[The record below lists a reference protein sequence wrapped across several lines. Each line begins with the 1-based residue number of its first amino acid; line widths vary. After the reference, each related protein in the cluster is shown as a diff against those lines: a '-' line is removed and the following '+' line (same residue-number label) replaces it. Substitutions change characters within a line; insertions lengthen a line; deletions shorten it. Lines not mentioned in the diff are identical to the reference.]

1 MLPAR
6 GTSWTQCHS
15 LLSALAARSGRPL
28 PGFCNTEDLPRSET
42 LPPGGVK
49 GESSAQNL
57 SALGIAQEALQPGAG
72 VRVCLLSFAQPRL
85 S

>member
-1 MLPAR
+1 MLPAQ
-6 GTSWTQCHS
+6 GTSSTQCHG
-15 LLSALAARSGRPL
+15 LLSAPAARSVLPL

-42 LPPGGVK
+42 LPSGGVK

-57 SALGIAQEALQPGAG
+57 SLLGIAQEAFQPGAG
-72 VRVCLLSFAQPRL
+72 VRLCLLSFAQPRL